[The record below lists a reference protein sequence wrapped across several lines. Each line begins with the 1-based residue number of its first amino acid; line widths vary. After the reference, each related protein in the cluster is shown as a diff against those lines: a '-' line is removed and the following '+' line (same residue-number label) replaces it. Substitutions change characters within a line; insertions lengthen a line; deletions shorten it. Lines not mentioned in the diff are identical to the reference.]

1 MKIGVLGTGM
11 VGQAIASRLA
21 ALDHDVTMGARSA
34 SNEKAAE
41 WASGHGGH
49 AGSFADAA
57 ADADMV
63 FNCTKGEAALDV
75 LDQAGA
81 DSLAGKTLVDVSNPL
96 DFSKGMPPSLS
107 VCNTDSLAETIQ
119 RRFPS
124 ANVVKTL
131 NTMNAEIMVDP
142 ARLPGHHA
150 VFLCGNDQAAKDQ
163 VIDLL
168 KTFGWRDILDLG
180 DLTAARGM
188 EMVLPIWLKLMQRL
202 STADFNFAITRA
214 E

>member
-1 MKIGVLGTGM
+1 
-11 VGQAIASRLA
+11 
-21 ALDHDVTMGARSA
+21 
-34 SNEKAAE
+34 
-41 WASGHGGH
+41 
-49 AGSFADAA
+49 
-57 ADADMV
+57 
-63 FNCTKGEAALDV
+63 
-75 LDQAGA
+75 
-81 DSLAGKTLVDVSNPL
+81 
-96 DFSKGMPPSLS
+96 
-107 VCNTDSLAETIQ
+107 
-119 RRFPS
+119 
-124 ANVVKTL
+124 
-131 NTMNAEIMVDP
+131 
-142 ARLPGHHA
+142 LPGHHA